1 MSDEN
6 NRKTHDSKSEIK
18 MTLWLNK
25 LVCTSWSVL
34 HSLSSKWSYMEQKDS
49 DGQAR
54 GFRMKLVQ

>member
-18 MTLWLNK
+18 MTLCLNK